1 MQGAREKGY
10 DVLLMDGQLDNHF
23 IGWYENKEKECRFVR
38 VDSDVADRLIDKEAP
53 RSMSFRSDQQ
63 GIMRPV
69 FESRLP
75 NDGKA
80 FYNVA
85 FQAMAPTDA
94 PVTVT
99 QDEYMRRMKEMA
111 AMGGG
116 MSRFYGQMPDNYT
129 LAVNANHPL
138 VIDILGDVENA
149 YGDGLKSV
157 NEEIAAAQK
166 QRSNLEE
173 LIKDKKEADLTE
185 EEKQQRDDLTGR
197 VDELRAQRAARLKE
211 IGEGNELVKQLID
224 LALLANGMLKGEQL
238 TDFIKRSVAL
248 IGK

>member
-1 MQGAREKGY
+1 
-10 DVLLMDGQLDNHF
+10 
-23 IGWYENKEKECRFVR
+23 
-38 VDSDVADRLIDKEAP
+38 
-53 RSMSFRSDQQ
+53 
-63 GIMRPV
+63 
-69 FESRLP
+69 
-75 NDGKA
+75 
-80 FYNVA
+80 
-85 FQAMAPTDA
+85 
-94 PVTVT
+94 
-99 QDEYMRRMKEMA
+99 
-111 AMGGG
+111 MGGG

>member
-1 MQGAREKGY
+1 M
-10 DVLLMDGQLDNHF
+10 
-23 IGWYENKEKECRFVR
+23 
-38 VDSDVADRLIDKEAP
+38 
-53 RSMSFRSDQQ
+53 
-63 GIMRPV
+63 
-69 FESRLP
+69 
-75 NDGKA
+75 
-80 FYNVA
+80 
-85 FQAMAPTDA
+85 
-94 PVTVT
+94 
-99 QDEYMRRMKEMA
+99 
-111 AMGGG
+111 
-116 MSRFYGQMPDNYT
+116 
-129 LAVNANHPL
+129 
-138 VIDILGDVENA
+138 IDILGDVENA